1 MSDREIINAIR
12 RTLDRQPNK
21 VLMEMYNVYYRKAQ
35 QDTPDQAEWLSLVD
49 DIRKMITDKGGRIP

>member
-1 MSDREIINAIR
+1 MADKEIIEAIR

-35 QDTPDQAEWLSLVD
+35 QDTPEQSEWLALVD